1 MNPNQQ
7 ALDPK
12 LKEAYDRVMGVG
24 TQPTAA
30 ATQPQPVEPQAEGA
44 RDAEGA
50 RGTAAPVQPVEPT
63 AQAPI
68 SQSPVTPTPMQ
79 PTEAAQAA
87 VPETKNYVAGSEEK
101 KSGISPVIIGLGVF
115 VFLIVYTLFWVRFF
129 NIPLPI

>member
-44 RDAEGA
+44 RGA
-50 RGTAAPVQPVEPT
+50 AAPVQPAEPT

-79 PTEAAQAA
+79 PTEAAKAEGAA
-87 VPETKNYVAGSEEK
+87 GTAVQETKNYVAGSEEK